1 MQMNLIGNIVSAL
14 DFSRVQLDYVDFSSF
29 LQLVVFMQNIGGF
42 LF

>member
-1 MQMNLIGNIVSAL
+1 MGL
-14 DFSRVQLDYVDFSSF
+14 DVNVDLELSVIQLDYVDFASF